1 MGQFACNMLKSG
13 KEGPSSQQL
22 LWRERSPKRQQ
33 PFSAPLPA
41 KGEALVDL
49 SGWDLSKMQRYDCFK
64 VLDS

>member
-1 MGQFACNMLKSG
+1 MGQFAGNMLKSG
-13 KEGPSSQQL
+13 KEGPSSQL

-49 SGWDLSKMQRYDCFK
+49 SGWDLFKMQRYDCFK